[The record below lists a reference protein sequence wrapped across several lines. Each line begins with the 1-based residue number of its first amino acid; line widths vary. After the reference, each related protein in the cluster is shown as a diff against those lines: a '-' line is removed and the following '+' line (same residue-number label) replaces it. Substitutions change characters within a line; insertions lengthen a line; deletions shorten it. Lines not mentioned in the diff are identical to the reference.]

1 MRSQIKELN
10 NKDNK
15 EFIIEI
21 SLLLIKPLK
30 KFTISLFISAPVTV
44 LELKEF
50 ISRDFDLPIQNM
62 IFFYPL
68 KGIIDN
74 NYVFQF
80 EINKKILLDL
90 ILNDRNNDINNKNN
104 EIVLNNYIK
113 YPNTFFFNNI
123 LNKQNNINNII
134 NLIKKN
140 NNNYINKIET
150 IHEKSINLDNNK
162 EYYSVIND
170 RNNSFNQDQD
180 NTNIIN
186 INENINKYES
196 INKYENINNNDL
208 HNINLN
214 LNQMKNSKCSFIL
227 TKIDKEQKTF
237 NEPLL
242 GKKRNIPTTFKTTI
256 LNKENENIKS
266 KNLLKTQ
273 INNNFKVVNFNVN
286 KDLSSINKEIKSQ
299 NSK

>member
-21 SLLLIKPLK
+21 SLILIKSLK

-50 ISRDFDLPIQNM
+50 ISRDFDFPIQNM

-113 YPNTFFFNNI
+113 YPNTFFYNNI
-123 LNKQNNINNII
+123 LNKPNNINNLI
-134 NLIKKN
+134 NLINKN
-140 NNNYINKIET
+140 NNNYINKIEN
-150 IHEKSINLDNNK
+150 IHEKLNNSKNNK
-162 EYYSVIND
+162 ECYSLIND
-170 RNNSFNQDQD
+170 RNNIINHDQD

-186 INENINKYES
+186 INESINKCEN
-196 INKYENINNNDL
+196 INKYENINNNEL
-208 HNINLN
+208 NNINFN

-227 TKIDKEQKTF
+227 TKIDNKQKTF
-237 NEPLL
+237 NEQLL
-242 GKKRNIPTTFKTTI
+242 GKKRNISTTFKTTI
-256 LNKENENIKS
+256 LNKENDNSKS

-273 INNNFKVVNFNVN
+273 INNNFKVVNFSVN
-286 KDLSSINKEIKSQ
+286 KDLSSVNKEIKSQ

>member
-21 SLLLIKPLK
+21 SLILIKSLK
-30 KFTISLFISAPVTV
+30 KFTISLFISAPVSV

-50 ISRDFDLPIQNM
+50 ISRDFEFPIENM

-74 NYVFQF
+74 NYVFPF

-90 ILNDRNNDINNKNN
+90 ILDDRKNDINNNNN

-123 LNKQNNINNII
+123 LNKQKNINNLI
-134 NLIKKN
+134 NINKNN
-140 NNNYINKIET
+140 NNNYINKTENL
-150 IHEKSINLDNNK
+150 HEKLINSDTNK
-162 EYYSVIND
+162 EYYSLINNK
-170 RNNSFNQDQD
+170 NNNISQGQD
-180 NTNIIN
+180 NTNIIS
-186 INENINKYES
+186 INENEN
-196 INKYENINNNDL
+196 INKYENINNE
-208 HNINLN
+208 INNMKLN
-214 LNQMKNSKCSFIL
+214 LDQLKNNKCSFIL
-227 TKIDKEQKTF
+227 TKIDNKQKSV
-237 NEPLL
+237 NEHLL

-256 LNKENENIKS
+256 SNKENDNAKS

-273 INNNFKVVNFNVN
+273 INNNFKVVNFSVN
-286 KDLSSINKEIKSQ
+286 KNLSSVNKEIK
-299 NSK
+299 